1 MNYGIVPLISELF
14 NKTDNYGILINN
26 IFSIFLVNA
35 ILTPILWTINFSFI
49 YKKIRI
55 FLIERK
61 KKLKNY
67 SHGKTQRELNE
78 LYELPSMNIA
88 EKYSYIYTTIL
99 ITFFYMPIFPC
110 GAIISLFGLF
120 FGYFLEKFNFC
131 YMYQRPEMI
140 NDQLCK
146 GYIDYFIFALFL
158 IGIGD
163 YIFNKDIYE
172 TKLWPLLNIT
182 IFGILT
188 IMPYKH
194 IIKYFIKYNM
204 YLKESNTHKMC
215 LNDVYYTFFND
226 YERANPMTKKEGIIN
241 YINGLKDKGIIS
253 DSIYQENL
261 DNLKNV
267 NLMHLY
273 YNESKKRNT
282 LKAKKTYMMNE
293 KSKFNFIAKTLTV
306 INESKDEYIEKYLR
320 TKPRI
325 KDEYLTVM
333 KPSDRK
339 DILADESVVIYNIKG
354 K

>member
-1 MNYGIVPLISELF
+1 
-14 NKTDNYGILINN
+14 
-26 IFSIFLVNA
+26 
-35 ILTPILWTINFSFI
+35 
-49 YKKIRI
+49 
-55 FLIERK
+55 
-61 KKLKNY
+61 
-67 SHGKTQRELNE
+67 
-78 LYELPSMNIA
+78 
-88 EKYSYIYTTIL
+88 
-99 ITFFYMPIFPC
+99 MPIFPWV
-110 GAIISLFGLF
+110 AIISLFGLS

-158 IGIGD
+158 NGIGD

-194 IIKYFIKYNM
+194 IIKYFIKYNK
-204 YLKESNTHKMC
+204 YLKESNIHKEC